1 LAEPR
6 EMLPAMSQTR
16 HLLIARRPPRL
27 LSIVI
32 PLYNEEHSLP
42 LLRPRLTAALDA
54 LPCDAAEV
62 LFVNDGSADGTLDL
76 LREWASEDSRVDV
89 ICLARNFG
97 QQAAIT
103 AGLDEARGD
112 AVVVMDG
119 DLQDPPEVIAKM
131 LERYCEGYDVVYGRR
146 AGRAGESWLKR
157 LTAWGFYRLMRKLVY
172 KDLPADTGD
181 FRLISRPCLDAL
193 RTMRE
198 THRFMRGMVAWVGF
212 PQTAVE
218 FERPPRS
225 AGQTNYSMRKMLAFA
240 WTAAVSF
247 SPAPLRISL
256 MLGVLLAFFGLGDGV
271 YSVVRKLTGHAV
283 PGWTSL
289 MVMLCVIGGGV
300 LLSIGILG
308 EYVGRVF
315 EEVKG
320 RPLYVISQRLSA
332 TTTMAKPTITLHTV
346 KLSVNHDPNREDAG
360 ALAQRRREAQ

>member
-1 LAEPR
+1 
-6 EMLPAMSQTR
+6 MLPAMSQTR
-16 HLLIARRPPRL
+16 HLLIARPSPRL

-32 PLYNEEHSLP
+32 PLYNEERSLP
-42 LLRPRLTAALDA
+42 LLRPRLTAALGA
-54 LPCDAAEV
+54 LPCDAVEV
-62 LFVNDGSADGTLDL
+62 LFVNDGSADATLDL
-76 LREWASEDSRVDV
+76 LREWASEDSRIDV

-119 DLQDPPEVIAKM
+119 DLQDPPEVISKM

-181 FRLISRPCLDAL
+181 FRLISRPCLEAL

-256 MLGVLLAFFGLGDGV
+256 MLGVMTSISGL
-271 YSVVRKLTGHAV
+271 
-283 PGWTSL
+283 
-289 MVMLCVIGGGV
+289 
-300 LLSIGILG
+300 
-308 EYVGRVF
+308 
-315 EEVKG
+315 
-320 RPLYVISQRLSA
+320 
-332 TTTMAKPTITLHTV
+332 
-346 KLSVNHDPNREDAG
+346 
-360 ALAQRRREAQ
+360 

>member
-1 LAEPR
+1 
-6 EMLPAMSQTR
+6 MSQTR
-16 HLLIARRPPRL
+16 HLLVPRRPPRV

-32 PLYNEEHSLP
+32 PLYNEERSLP

-54 LPCDAAEV
+54 LRSSCDATEV
-62 LFVNDGSADGTLDL
+62 IFVNDGSADGTLDL
-76 LREWASEDSRVDV
+76 LREWATADPRVDV

-119 DLQDPPEVIAKM
+119 DLQDPPEVIARM

-146 AGRAGESWLKR
+146 AGRAGETWIKR

-181 FRLISRPCLDAL
+181 FRLISRPCLEAL

-225 AGQTNYSMRKMLAFA
+225 AGETNYSMRKMLSFA

-256 MLGVLLAFFGLGDGV
+256 MLGVLLAIFGLGDGV
-271 YSVVRKLTGHAV
+271 YSVFRKLTGHAV

-332 TTTMAKPTITLHTV
+332 TTMAKTAQAKPTITLHSV
-346 KLSVNHDPNREDAG
+346 KLSASEDLERDDPM
-360 ALAQRRREAQ
+360 ALTQRRREAQ